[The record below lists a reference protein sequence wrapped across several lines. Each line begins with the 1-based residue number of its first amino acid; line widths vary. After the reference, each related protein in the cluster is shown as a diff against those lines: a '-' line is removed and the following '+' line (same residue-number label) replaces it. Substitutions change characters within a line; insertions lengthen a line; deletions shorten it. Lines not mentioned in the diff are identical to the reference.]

1 MCITFFA
8 IKPNNFIK
16 FFLVFNR
23 EEFFN
28 RETTSMGLNYE
39 KDEEFKNKLFFPL
52 DTLSQGTF
60 LCINIENA
68 NFCALL
74 NNNFINNPYNVNLTA
89 KRGEIPLN
97 FCKITTEQE
106 KYEEYLKYLE
116 ENKNSY
122 NGYNLVCGNMK
133 SEDAF
138 YFTNNTE
145 YLTNNNLEN
154 ENLENNNLDNVDFDF
169 EMPAKFTEKE
179 IHGVSNFYY
188 TKESAKIEHGKEKI
202 KNILMSVNDEN
213 EFVEELFKV
222 MEDDTKFVNIDFAK
236 DNNFEKNILVN
247 KELKSYLA
255 SSIYFNDKIN
265 DAYIQYGT
273 RHTICLILDYENNL
287 NIYEYVDD
295 IVHHTDSNTNDKYM
309 FVENRDY
316 SKVKKY
322 SFQL

>member
-28 RETTSMGLNYE
+28 RETTSMGFNYE
-39 KDEEFKNKLFFPL
+39 KNEEFKNKLFFPL

-60 LCINIENA
+60 LCVNIENA

-74 NNNFINNPYNVNLTA
+74 NNNFINNPYNSNLTA

-97 FCKITTEQE
+97 FCKINTEQE

-116 ENKNSY
+116 ENKNCY

-133 SEDAF
+133 NEEAL

-145 YLTNNNLEN
+145 YLTNIEEN
-154 ENLENNNLDNVDFDF
+154 SENIENDL
-169 EMPAKFTEKE
+169 PAKFIEKE
-179 IHGVSNFYY
+179 VHGVSNFFY
-188 TKESAKIEHGKEKI
+188 TKPSEKIEHGKEKI
-202 KNILMSVNDEN
+202 KNILINANNEN

-222 MEDDTKFVNIDFAK
+222 MEDDTKFVNIDLIK
-236 DNNFEKNILVN
+236 DNNFERNILIN
-247 KELKSYLA
+247 KELKRYLA

-265 DAYIQYGT
+265 DVYIQYGT
-273 RHTICLILDYENNL
+273 SHTICLILDYENNL
-287 NIYEYVDD
+287 NIYEYVDY
-295 IVHHTDSNTNDKYM
+295 IVHTHANTDTNDKYM
-309 FVENRDY
+309 SVEQRDY